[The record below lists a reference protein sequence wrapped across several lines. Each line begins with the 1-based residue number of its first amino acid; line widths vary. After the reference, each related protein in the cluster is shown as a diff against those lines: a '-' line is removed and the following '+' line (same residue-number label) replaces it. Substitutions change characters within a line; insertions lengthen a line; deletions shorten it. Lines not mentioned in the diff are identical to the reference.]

1 MREFNR
7 LGASFFTSI
16 PSKLSLMRHQFQN
29 QPTHSIRSDLFM
41 RKRVWSPHTTRM
53 HSLLSGSGKMLRR
66 SLLSSSVRS
75 FSANARYELPP
86 FAGEPFKH
94 YPPGSSDALSLK
106 AELNRAKS
114 EVVEIPCIVNGKE
127 YFTGDIQEQV
137 CPFTTFVSLPCC
149 SSLHTGDA
157 K

>member
-1 MREFNR
+1 
-7 LGASFFTSI
+7 
-16 PSKLSLMRHQFQN
+16 
-29 QPTHSIRSDLFM
+29 
-41 RKRVWSPHTTRM
+41 
-53 HSLLSGSGKMLRR
+53 MLRR
-66 SLLSSSVRS
+66 GSLLSSSAARS

-94 YPPGSSDALSLK
+94 YPPGSADALSLK

-137 CPFTTFVSLPCC
+137 CSFPLLLYFFLIP
-149 SSLHTGDA
+149 SSGDA